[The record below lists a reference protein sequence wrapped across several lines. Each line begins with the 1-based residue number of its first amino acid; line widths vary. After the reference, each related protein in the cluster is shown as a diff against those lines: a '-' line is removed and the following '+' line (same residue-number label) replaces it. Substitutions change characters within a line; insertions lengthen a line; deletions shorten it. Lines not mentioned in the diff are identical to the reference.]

1 MKKISLIFLFFIL
14 LNGLKSQ
21 DFVFEKITTR
31 EGLSQN
37 DVNCVFQDHNGF
49 LWIGTNDGLNR
60 YDGYNFKT
68 YRIDPSETGDVGLT
82 SNLIFR
88 IKEDRSGNL
97 WIATSNEGVCK
108 FDVQKELFIPVR
120 NTATESKRLA
130 DNRVLDIECMD
141 DGTVWV
147 GTMGGVSI
155 LTETNGKISVRE
167 LFETVGTVMAREACY
182 RIVSDKFKRIWI
194 GTGTGLFV
202 CKSGGKDLKKVE
214 VPGADSFYSRALC
227 AVQKGVFVGTNKG
240 IYFLRFEKDDQFE
253 FQIIK
258 VSDVLARDIILDNSN
273 NLIVASNQGLF
284 SFSYN
289 PNGNQ
294 VLQQKSHVRIGL
306 SENSLSSE
314 IVNSLFEDSSGII
327 WIGTN
332 GGGLNKYNPK
342 RKKFALY
349 KNTFETGSLSYNKI
363 RAIYED
369 SEKNIWIGTE
379 GGGINY
385 LDHTKNRNF
394 KNGFVNYP
402 FGSESLENNVY
413 SILELGHENNRKI
426 WAGAGYPIRLIQ
438 FDLKNSMKPKMTGNP
453 LPELANSVF
462 ALLKDKDENIWLGTY
477 GSTGLFKYMKTGN
490 GYRLLNYKATGKP
503 GDLSSNIIRSLL
515 QDKSG
520 NIWVGT
526 DAGLNVLPAEE
537 LSKENPRFIVFRNK
551 HGDKNSLSN
560 DYILPIFESAEGNL
574 WVGTMG
580 GGLNLVRNT
589 DNLDSVSFTAFK
601 TDHGLPNNVVKGILE
616 DDYGF
621 LWVSSNK
628 GLSRFDPKDQNFV
641 NYDISDGLQDY
652 EFGEL
657 ACCKLSDG
665 MMMFGG
671 VNGFNTFYPQQIM
684 TDMSVPK
691 LVFTDLQILNQSV
704 GVGEEINNRVVL
716 DQGINFT
723 EKIRLKYSENSFAIY
738 FSALHFSAPNK
749 NMYKY
754 KLEGFDSEWIKKNS
768 NERFAKYTNLQ
779 PGKYVFK
786 LLASNNDGV
795 WSNEVR
801 QLEITVVPPWWKSN
815 LALIAYTILFGWLLW
830 FFQKY
835 SIIRIKQKNELL
847 MEHFEKEKIEELS
860 QMKLRFFTNISHEFR
875 TPLTLIIGSIDKL
888 VKQANEIPKEIQG
901 KHSVI
906 QRNAS
911 VLLRLINQLVDFRK
925 FEQGKM
931 KLLVSNENLVSF
943 LENISSSFSDYATS
957 KNIQFRF
964 SYPKDEIYVWFDVDK
979 LEKIIYNLL
988 SNAFKF
994 TNTDGEIDLSVE
1006 ELQDVVKIT
1015 VKDTGVGM
1023 SREVQEHIF
1032 ERFYQATKIKQ
1043 RNNEGTGIGLSFS
1056 KGLAE
1061 MHHGDILF
1069 TSEEGVG
1076 SNFVVLLKKGN
1087 SHFKPEELIIN
1098 QNADEMISR
1107 PIQIKYNEFES
1118 DNGYEPDEDIQV
1130 SKLKSTLLVVE
1141 DNEELR
1147 HFLIDSFRADYNVLE
1162 AENGELGLELALEH
1176 NPDLIISDIKMPV
1189 KDGFELCEG
1198 IKGDER
1204 LSHIAVILLTAKTSS
1219 EDTIRGYETGA
1230 DAYIPKPFDFE
1241 ILAAQVK
1248 SIIHSR
1254 HKMRNKLRGSIEVI
1268 PSEVTTTSM
1277 DEKFLSRMLKII
1289 EEHIS
1294 DFDFTVE
1301 KLSDLCGMSQINM
1314 NKKLKS
1320 LTGET
1325 TNVFIRNIRLKR
1337 AAQLLKTG
1345 RYSVADITYEV
1356 GFSDL
1361 KYFRTCFKKEFG
1373 HSPSDYSKMHREEN

>member
-1 MKKISLIFLFFIL
+1 MKKITLIFLFFIL

-68 YRIDPSETGDVGLT
+68 YRIDPSKNGESGLT
-82 SNLIFR
+82 SNLIFKV
-88 IKEDRSGNL
+88 KEDVKGNL

-108 FDVQKELFIPVR
+108 FDVEKELFTPIY
-120 NTATESKRLA
+120 NTVKNPNVLA

-141 DGTVWV
+141 DGTVWIAS
-147 GTMGGVSI
+147 MGGVNIISE
-155 LTETNGKISVRE
+155 LHGKIVVNEYIHRNDPTNALGSC
-167 LFETVGTVMAREACY
+167 FH
-182 RIVSDKFKRIWI
+182 IVQDQYKRIWI
-194 GTGTGLFV
+194 GTGNALYV
-202 CKSGGKDLKKVE
+202 CDSSGKNLKKID
-214 VPGADSFYSRALC
+214 VPGFQTLSFRAIC
-227 AVQKGVFVGTNKG
+227 PVQDGVFIGCSQG
-240 IYFLRFEKDDQFE
+240 FFFLRYDKNDLSKYDFRK
-253 FQIIK
+253 I
-258 VSDVLARDIILDNSN
+258 SDIVPRDIIYDRNQ
-273 NLIVASNQGLF
+273 NLIVATNQGLYN
-284 SFSYN
+284 FSY
-289 PNGNQ
+289 
-294 VLQQKSHVRIGL
+294 QQKENPPIVLKSHFRIGQTE
-306 SENSLSSE
+306 SSLSSE

-342 RKKFALY
+342 RKKFAFY
-349 KNTFETGSLSYNKI
+349 KNTFEPGSLSHNKI

-402 FGSESLENNVY
+402 FGSEFLENNVY
-413 SILELGHENNRKI
+413 SIIELGHGNNRKI

-438 FDLKNSMKPKMTGNP
+438 FDPGNSMKPKMSVNP

-462 ALLKDKDENIWLGTY
+462 ALLKDRDENIWLGTY

-526 DAGLNVLPAEE
+526 DAGLNILPVEE
-537 LSKENPRFIVFRNK
+537 LSKENPRFKIFRNK
-551 HGDKNSLSN
+551 PGDLNSLSN
-560 DYILPIFESAEGNL
+560 NYVLPIFESADGNL

-601 TDHGLPNNVVKGILE
+601 TDHGLPNDVVKGILE

-621 LWVSSNK
+621 LWVSTNK

-641 NYDISDGLQDY
+641 NYDITDGLQDY

-716 DQGINFT
+716 NQGINFT
-723 EKIRLKYSENSFAIY
+723 EKIKLKYAENSFAIY

-754 KLEGFDSEWIKKNS
+754 KLEGFDSDWIKKNS

-815 LALIAYTILFGWLLW
+815 LALIIYILLFVWLMW

-888 VKQANEIPKEIQG
+888 VKQANDIPKEIQG

-911 VLLRLINQLVDFRK
+911 ILLRLINQLVDFRK

-979 LEKIIYNLL
+979 LEKIVYNLL

-994 TNTDGEIDLSVE
+994 TNTNGEIDLTVE
-1006 ELQDVVKIT
+1006 ELPDVVKIT

-1061 MHHGDILF
+1061 MHHGDIQF

-1107 PIQIKYNEFES
+1107 PVQIKYNEFES
-1118 DNGYEPDEDIQV
+1118 DNVVESDEVIPV
-1130 SKLKSTLLVVE
+1130 VKSKSSLLIVE
-1141 DNEELR
+1141 DNDELR
-1147 HFLIDSFRADYNVLE
+1147 RFLSDSFRSEYNVFE
-1162 AENGELGLELALEH
+1162 AENGEVGLELALEQ

-1198 IKGDER
+1198 IKSDER

-1219 EDTIRGYETGA
+1219 EDTIRGFETGA
-1230 DAYIPKPFDFE
+1230 DAYVSKPFDFE

-1301 KLSDLCGMSQINM
+1301 KLSETYGMSQINM

-1320 LTGET
+1320 LTGQT

-1345 RYSVADITYEV
+1345 RYSVADVTYEV

-1373 HSPSDYSKMHREEN
+1373 HSPSDYSKLHREEN